1 MIMKN
6 EPFVG
11 VRASA
16 ESGVRPTSHESTSG
30 SGTCESFTVYVTCAP
45 RVAYIFFLYIHN
57 MLHATVEYK
66 AVCAS
71 LHFGS

>member
-16 ESGVRPTSHESTSG
+16 ESGVRPTSHEHVRERDVRKLYRLRYVRRASR
-30 SGTCESFTVYVTCAP
+30 TVH
-45 RVAYIFFLYIHN
+45 LYIHN
-57 MLHATVEYK
+57 MLHATEN
-66 AVCAS
+66 S
-71 LHFGS
+71 